1 MMKGF
6 AFKILAPKD
15 ITGVLNMIGVHP
27 AVVQEN
33 IERPVA
39 DNAMAF
45 FNALAEFAYDM
56 DTQQVKAQMPAGILY
71 PEIYDEAM
79 DVLTVFKLSRQLA
92 IVNLVDDFNFKDF
105 WEPISKRFRA
115 LLSGMINFCRY
126 KEAKVIVITGMK
138 EDVQALDAQRLE
150 LVEKLNQVDSDLGAA
165 QVRHNA
171 ELQDMWKAENEV
183 AEAKATNDKLA
194 RQRSSADRVVED
206 AEKKRHAVK
215 DLVRQGEHRI
225 EQLREQVSSLQGQ
238 IAESPEGLEKEIEE
252 LKGGVRQ
259 LKAILEEK
267 ANQRRSHSQ
276 RDQMFGRLVKHME
289 GYKEELTR
297 VGSIASSADAAKQR
311 CTSSREELA
320 QLRQALEAARQDGTD
335 LDVSLKSVMAD
346 TEKAKQVH
354 AQRVQQLEVRRQQA
368 LQQHQ
373 ELQAKRSEEQRQ
385 LHLLQSQRMELEA
398 EVAAARRGHEV
409 EMGELRAISKAVLDK
424 AESYNLSLENLIQ
437 EHGHNNAKV

>member
-1 MMKGF
+1 MVRWRWAWLGLVWLTGSGEGWWYVPEEDPPAQNLTWWERPLLCFQRQLNSTKVSVQDRVSTLTSWDSAVWMVLDTLLSGVGWLVFGQSWHSVRTGCSLILSIAVLMVVCLVLHYFLSLAWPLCSLFIGTVLTLAVFHTEMQRIDYNVQTPLQLARVDERIDEDSGQWIVLGFFDQYVTMMKGF

-171 ELQDMWKAENEV
+171 ELQDMWKAENE
-183 AEAKATNDKLA
+183 AG
-194 RQRSSADRVVED
+194 R
-206 AEKKRHAVK
+206 
-215 DLVRQGEHRI
+215 
-225 EQLREQVSSLQGQ
+225 
-238 IAESPEGLEKEIEE
+238 KEM
-252 LKGGVRQ
+252 L
-259 LKAILEEK
+259 
-267 ANQRRSHSQ
+267 
-276 RDQMFGRLVKHME
+276 FGA
-289 GYKEELTR
+289 LTR
-297 VGSIASSADAAKQR
+297 VPFMSTYSIPFHSIPFHSSIHPFIH
-311 CTSSREELA
+311 SSIH
-320 QLRQALEAARQDGTD
+320 
-335 LDVSLKSVMAD
+335 SLTHSFI
-346 TEKAKQVH
+346 H
-354 AQRVQQLEVRRQQA
+354 
-368 LQQHQ
+368 
-373 ELQAKRSEEQRQ
+373 S
-385 LHLLQSQRMELEA
+385 S
-398 EVAAARRGHEV
+398 
-409 EMGELRAISKAVLDK
+409 I
-424 AESYNLSLENLIQ
+424 
-437 EHGHNNAKV
+437 

>member
-1 MMKGF
+1 MVRWRWAWLGLVWLTGSGEGWWYVPEEDPPAQNLTWWERPLLCFQRQLNSTKVSVQDRVSTLTSWDSAVWMVLDTLLSGVGWLVFGQSWHSVRTGCSLILSIAVLMVVCLVLHYFLSLAWPLCSLFIGTVLTLAVFHTEMQRIDYNVQTPLQLARVDERIDEDSGQWIVLGFFDQYVTMMKGF

-171 ELQDMWKAENEV
+171 ELQDMWKAENE
-183 AEAKATNDKLA
+183 AG
-194 RQRSSADRVVED
+194 R
-206 AEKKRHAVK
+206 
-215 DLVRQGEHRI
+215 
-225 EQLREQVSSLQGQ
+225 
-238 IAESPEGLEKEIEE
+238 KEM
-252 LKGGVRQ
+252 L
-259 LKAILEEK
+259 
-267 ANQRRSHSQ
+267 
-276 RDQMFGRLVKHME
+276 FGRL
-289 GYKEELTR
+289 
-297 VGSIASSADAAKQR
+297 S
-311 CTSSREELA
+311 
-320 QLRQALEAARQDGTD
+320 
-335 LDVSLKSVMAD
+335 
-346 TEKAKQVH
+346 
-354 AQRVQQLEVRRQQA
+354 
-368 LQQHQ
+368 
-373 ELQAKRSEEQRQ
+373 KR
-385 LHLLQSQRMELEA
+385 
-398 EVAAARRGHEV
+398 
-409 EMGELRAISKAVLDK
+409 
-424 AESYNLSLENLIQ
+424 
-437 EHGHNNAKV
+437 

>member
-1 MMKGF
+1 MVRWRWAWLGLVWLTGSGEGWWYVPEEDPPAQNLTWWERPLLCFQRQLNSTKVSVQDRVSTLTSWDSAVWMVLDTLLSGVGWLVFGQSWHSVRTGCSLILSIAVLMVVCLVLHYFLSLAWPLCSLFIGTVLTLVWFSCQCQKTLNVKFHNLKFKFHNTMNSQWLLTANRHVTPALSRMCPLRAVFHTEMQRIDYNVQTPLQLARVDERIDEDSGQWIVLGFFDQYVTMMKGF

-171 ELQDMWKAENEV
+171 ELQDMWKAENE
-183 AEAKATNDKLA
+183 AG
-194 RQRSSADRVVED
+194 R
-206 AEKKRHAVK
+206 
-215 DLVRQGEHRI
+215 
-225 EQLREQVSSLQGQ
+225 
-238 IAESPEGLEKEIEE
+238 KEM
-252 LKGGVRQ
+252 L
-259 LKAILEEK
+259 
-267 ANQRRSHSQ
+267 
-276 RDQMFGRLVKHME
+276 FGRL
-289 GYKEELTR
+289 
-297 VGSIASSADAAKQR
+297 S
-311 CTSSREELA
+311 
-320 QLRQALEAARQDGTD
+320 
-335 LDVSLKSVMAD
+335 
-346 TEKAKQVH
+346 
-354 AQRVQQLEVRRQQA
+354 
-368 LQQHQ
+368 
-373 ELQAKRSEEQRQ
+373 KR
-385 LHLLQSQRMELEA
+385 
-398 EVAAARRGHEV
+398 
-409 EMGELRAISKAVLDK
+409 
-424 AESYNLSLENLIQ
+424 
-437 EHGHNNAKV
+437 